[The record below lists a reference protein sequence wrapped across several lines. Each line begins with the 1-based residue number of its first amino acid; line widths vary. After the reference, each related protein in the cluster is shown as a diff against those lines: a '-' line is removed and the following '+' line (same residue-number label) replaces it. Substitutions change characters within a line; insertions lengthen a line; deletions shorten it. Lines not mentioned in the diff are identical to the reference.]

1 MMRRL
6 ALFLLLAA
14 TMPTFASPLV
24 VLHDSGETRPL
35 APLLEASGFTFDG
48 EADEIPPDPAPVPP
62 STEQV
67 LDEHLQARSPNLS
80 PGVQPRIA
88 VGGSGTH
95 LPRPIFLVGADAR
108 SLDWLAR
115 HRIRLSALGAVGLV
129 VDAEGLGDI
138 LQLRRAAGELQL
150 AAGSGEMLAEHFGL
164 RHYPVLIG
172 PEWIEQ

>member
-6 ALFLLLAA
+6 ALFLLVAA
-14 TMPTFASPLV
+14 AMPTLASPLV
-24 VLHDSGETRPL
+24 VLHDSGDTRPL
-35 APLLEASGFTFDG
+35 APLLEASGFTRAG
-48 EADEIPPDPAPVPP
+48 EADEPPPGPPA
-62 STEQV
+62 TDQILEQ
-67 LDEHLQARSPNLS
+67 HLQVRSPSLS

-88 VGGSGTH
+88 VGKSGTH

-108 SLDWLAR
+108 SLGWIAR

-129 VDAEGLGDI
+129 VAAEGLDDI
-138 LQLRRAAGELQL
+138 LQVRRAAGELPL
-150 AAGSGEMLAEHFGL
+150 ATGSGEMLAEHFGL